1 MMDLQ
6 FVLELIVA
14 TILPFN
20 LSSFLRF
27 SECVANNFSQNW
39 QILSQAC

>member
-20 LSSFLRF
+20 LSSFLGGVTFPWERF
-27 SECVANNFSQNW
+27 SEE
-39 QILSQAC
+39 L